1 MLGGRLFQS
10 VGAATQKALS
20 PTVRSLARGMMR
32 LSFSEDRRDVDWEW
46 ESSVLYDTE
55 HLLGNLRRTVQMRC
69 IRNLSDL
76 EYFLQRYVYKYCHF
90 YVCHADRLLPKR
102 LSAVIEAKGAATRY

>member
-32 LSFSEDRRDVDWEW
+32 LSFSEDRRDLDWEW

-69 IRNLSDL
+69 IRNLSDF
-76 EYFLQRYVYKYCHF
+76 EYFCKDKCTNIVTSMFAMLIDSY
-90 YVCHADRLLPKR
+90 PKD
-102 LSAVIEAKGAATRY
+102 